1 MGCRDGE
8 NGLDPVVVAALEQR
22 VELVGGSNGF
32 LPFIAFDEQV
42 QKEPD
47 GGSAEAVSDEVGL
60 DPLPVLIEFAPV
72 LEHALEGLAVP
83 G

>member
-47 GGSAEAVSDEVGL
+47 GGAAEAVSDEVAL
-60 DPLPVLIEFAPV
+60 TFSPFSSSSPQFLNMPSKVLPYR
-72 LEHALEGLAVP
+72 G
-83 G
+83 